1 MNFKDSNSES
11 TALQSASANND
22 GGAKENATFPLGT
35 GGGDGFDA
43 DSALDPLA
51 GAESVKRSNAGTLLI
66 IAVIVIAAG
75 GLFSMRFLAKVN
87 ASANADGDVE
97 KNIVSFLAMLDGG
110 SGSNKSHSVL
120 LQNDT
125 TVLNVLKESY
135 TEHQV
140 PLENLAKD
148 PFNLT
153 GDATPVAA
161 TNPDDGSHEWDQQR
175 REKLQAME
183 SASKSLE
190 LSSVLMGSTPLANIN
205 GKILRV
211 GDVLHLDRQKVD
223 FRVTEIEAD
232 AVTLV
237 GEDAALNVKYEVTV
251 NIKRD

>member
-1 MNFKDSNSES
+1 VIFKDSSSENS
-11 TALQSASANND
+11 AMRNGND
-22 GGAKENATFPLGT
+22 GNVMNENATFPLGT
-35 GGGDGFDA
+35 SGDGFDA

-87 ASANADGDVE
+87 ASATSDGDLE
-97 KNIVSFLAMLDGG
+97 KSIVSFLGTLDGG
-110 SGSNKSHSVL
+110 PGTNKSQSVL

-140 PLENLAKD
+140 PWENIAKD
-148 PFNLT
+148 PFDLSGEN
-153 GDATPVAA
+153 TPVP
-161 TNPDDGSHEWDQQR
+161 TTTPDDGSHQWDQQR
-175 REKLQAME
+175 REALQAME

-211 GDVLHLDRQKVD
+211 GDVLHMDKQNVD
-223 FRVTEIEAD
+223 FRITKIESDSA
-232 AVTLV
+232 TLV
-237 GEDAALNVKYEVTV
+237 GEDAALNVKYEITIA
-251 NIKRD
+251 IKRD